1 VDTNFLTAQ
10 AERCRSLAEN
20 ADEFTKRRL
29 LDLALKQPAPG
40 DHANSRSAAPSHSA
54 APSQRDA
61 KTSLSSALQV
71 REPDVVCDRT
81 ATLEPPRVRTAPLG
95 RYVLWVS
102 GEPLFT
108 FVEPDRSQLRL
119 VICATGDGY
128 DAFKGRAVPHVSTR
142 TRASGI
148 SALHVTAT
156 AVCAIQ
162 L

>member
-40 DHANSRSAAPSHSA
+40 DHANSRSAAPS
-54 APSQRDA
+54 QRDA

-71 REPDVVCDRT
+71 REPAVVCDRT

-128 DAFKGRAVPHVSTR
+128 DAFKGRAVPHVGAR

-148 SALHVTAT
+148 SAPHVAAT